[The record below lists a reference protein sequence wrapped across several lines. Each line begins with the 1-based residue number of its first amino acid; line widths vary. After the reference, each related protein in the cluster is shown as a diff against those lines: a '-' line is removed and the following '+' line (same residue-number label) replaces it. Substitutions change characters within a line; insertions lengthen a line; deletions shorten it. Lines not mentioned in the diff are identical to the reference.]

1 MTSISPGLA
10 FALAAALGWAVFDLT
25 RRFLSARF
33 SAWATVVGVTLP
45 SLPLVLIWGWSAGH
59 WWVEPRY
66 LAPGLGSVA
75 LNLGANFAYV
85 RAYQLSPISL
95 TLPMLSLTPVFSA
108 LLGAGVLGE
117 PVGLRAAIGIAA
129 VVAGAVLLAAGL
141 PWRRRAQPQ
150 RVEAGSLV
158 MALVALLWSG
168 AVLLDKLALRHA
180 AAPLHALVLNG
191 GVAAGGIVAL
201 ALSGRLAE
209 LRALPR
215 SGWLLAFSVATGFG
229 ALASQLAALGSI
241 PIGMLETL
249 KRGVGGVLAVTWGRT
264 FFAEPVTPNKVG
276 ALVLLTLG
284 VALILL

>member
-10 FALAAALGWAVFDLT
+10 FALAAALGWALFDLA

-33 SAWATVVGVTLP
+33 SAWTTVVGVTLP
-45 SLPLVLIWGWSAGH
+45 SLPLVVIWGWSAGH
-59 WWVEPRY
+59 WWVEPLY

-75 LNLGANFAYV
+75 LNLAANFAYV

-108 LLGAGVLGE
+108 LLGAAVLGE
-117 PVGLRAAIGIAA
+117 PVGLRAAIGIAC

-141 PWRRRAQPQ
+141 PSRQRREPVRI
-150 RVEAGSLV
+150 EAGSLV

-191 GVAAGGIVAL
+191 GVAIGGMIAL
-201 ALSGRLAE
+201 SISGRLAE

-215 SGWLLAFSVATGFG
+215 SGVLLAFAVATGFG
-229 ALASQLAALGSI
+229 ALAAQLAALGSI
-241 PIGMLETL
+241 PIGTLETL

-276 ALVLLTLG
+276 ALVLLTAG